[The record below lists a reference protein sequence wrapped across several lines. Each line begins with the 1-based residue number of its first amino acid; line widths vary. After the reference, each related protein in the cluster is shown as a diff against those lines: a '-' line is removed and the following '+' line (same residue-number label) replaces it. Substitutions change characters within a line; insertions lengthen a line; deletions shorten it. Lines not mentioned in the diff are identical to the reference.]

1 MNIIVFG
8 ATGQTGRLLVKRLLA
23 NNHNVTAFVRDREK
37 LKIVDN
43 HLVVVEGSVLR
54 REDVSKAMKN
64 HSVVVSCLGGND
76 NDKTTVIADMVDV
89 IVNCMKINK
98 IKRIVSISSAG
109 IHNEFS
115 FLTNLILKLF
125 YKHVI
130 NDHKQAADIIMS
142 SDLDYTLARPL
153 SLTEGQLTH
162 NYRKT
167 STGVPKA
174 GKEISRE
181 DLAHFLSDVIEN
193 DIHKNE
199 SVGLAY

>member
-8 ATGQTGRLLVKRLLA
+8 ATGQTGQLLVKRLLA
-23 NNHNVTAFVRDREK
+23 SNHNVTAFVRNREK

-43 HLVVVEGSVLR
+43 HLLVIEGSVLNR
-54 REDVSKAMKN
+54 KEVSEAMKN

-76 NDKTTVIADMVDV
+76 NEKTTVIADMVNV
-89 IVNCMKINK
+89 IVNAMKTNNIT
-98 IKRIVSISSAG
+98 RIVSISSAG

-115 FLTNLILKLF
+115 FLTNLIVKLF

-130 NDHKQAADIIMS
+130 NDHKLAADIIMS
-142 SDLDYTLARPL
+142 SDLVYTLARPV
-153 SLTEGQLTH
+153 SLTEGQLTK

-167 STGVPKA
+167 SIGVPKG

-181 DLAHFLSDVIEN
+181 DLAHFLSDVIEH
-193 DIHKNE
+193 DSHKNE
-199 SVGLAY
+199 TVGLAY